1 MAMVGALV
9 LPGCSADDEP
19 TEPQT
24 TVTGDGSNE
33 AVGPVL
39 GASHELVPDPG
50 EDGVL
55 LLTGPPELEPAGEP
69 LQLWRW
75 DGTTWTEVPATGD
88 VPPQRAY
95 FGTAY
100 DAGRRVVVLYGG
112 DVEPQQS
119 AIVWE
124 WDGETWSSH
133 DVAGPGPRLSS
144 ALTYDDAGQV
154 VLYGGDDQGEIHNDT
169 WGWDGQRWERLA
181 TDGPRPPRWPGAFVD
196 VEGSG
201 PLLIGG
207 HQVVDEDLPA
217 ALGDTWVWDDG
228 WQEVADAGAPP
239 RLVNAKAVVH
249 PEHGT
254 LLVGG
259 ADLQAAS
266 GDVLRWN
273 GSGWE
278 LFAENV
284 FPERQAFGL
293 AYDAGRDV
301 MVLTGGVVEPGQ
313 TDRHQDVWEWSGDP
327 AEPAVQVLD
336 APPV

>member
-1 MAMVGALV
+1 VVVSALL
-9 LPGCSADDEP
+9 LPGCSADDSP
-19 TEPQT
+19 SRPDA
-24 TVTGDGSNE
+24 TGTPPGPSGVE
-33 AVGPVL
+33 GPVL
-39 GASHELVPDPG
+39 GATHELLPDPG
-50 EDGVL
+50 GDGVL
-55 LLTGPPELEPAGEP
+55 LLTGPPELEPAGDP
-69 LQLWRW
+69 LTLWRW
-75 DGTTWTEVPATGD
+75 DGTRWAEVPATGD

-100 DAGRRVVVLYGG
+100 DAERGVVVLYGG
-112 DVEPQQS
+112 DLAEEQS
-119 AIVWE
+119 ATVWE
-124 WDGETWSSH
+124 WDGETWSQH

-144 ALTYDDAGQV
+144 AMTYDDAGLV

-169 WGWDGQRWERLA
+169 WGWDGRRWEQLA
-181 TDGPRPPRWPGAFVD
+181 NAGPRPPRWPGAFVD
-196 VEGSG
+196 VAGGG
-201 PLLIGG
+201 PLLVGG
-207 HQVVDEDLPA
+207 HQVVDDDLPA
-217 ALGDTWVWDDG
+217 ALGDTWSWDDG
-228 WQEVADAGAPP
+228 WEEVADAGTPP

-273 GSGWE
+273 GSAWE
-278 LFAENV
+278 KFAEDV

-293 AYDAGRDV
+293 AYDASRDV

-327 AEPAVQVLD
+327 AEPAVQVLA
-336 APPV
+336 APPA

>member
-1 MAMVGALV
+1 VVVSALL
-9 LPGCSADDEP
+9 LPGCSADDSP
-19 TEPQT
+19 SRPDA
-24 TVTGDGSNE
+24 TGTPPGPSGVE
-33 AVGPVL
+33 GPVL
-39 GASHELVPDPG
+39 GATHELLPDPG
-50 EDGVL
+50 GDGVL
-55 LLTGPPELEPAGEP
+55 LLTGPPELEPAGDP
-69 LQLWRW
+69 LTLWRW
-75 DGTTWTEVPATGD
+75 DGTRWAEVPAPGD

-100 DAGRRVVVLYGG
+100 DAERGVVVLYGG
-112 DVEPQQS
+112 DLAEEQS
-119 AIVWE
+119 ATVWE
-124 WDGETWSSH
+124 WDGETWSQH

-144 ALTYDDAGQV
+144 AMTYDDAGLV

-169 WGWDGQRWERLA
+169 WGWDGRRWEQLA
-181 TDGPRPPRWPGAFVD
+181 NAGPRPPRWPGAFVD
-196 VEGSG
+196 VAGGG
-201 PLLIGG
+201 PLLVGG
-207 HQVVDEDLPA
+207 HQVVDDDLPP
-217 ALGDTWVWDDG
+217 ALGDTWTWDDG
-228 WQEVADAGAPP
+228 WEEVADAGTPP

-273 GSGWE
+273 GSAWE
-278 LFAENV
+278 KFAEDV

-293 AYDAGRDV
+293 AYDASRDV

-327 AEPAVQVLD
+327 AEPAVQVLA
-336 APPV
+336 APPA